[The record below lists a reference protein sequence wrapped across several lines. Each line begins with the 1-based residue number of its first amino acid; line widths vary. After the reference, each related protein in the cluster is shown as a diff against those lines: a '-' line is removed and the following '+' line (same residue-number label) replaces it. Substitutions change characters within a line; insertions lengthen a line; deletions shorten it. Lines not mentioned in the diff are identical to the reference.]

1 MNRGFLS
8 GNSLQLPSF
17 HPRIGRSLPQLDYLI
32 QAPAYISEGQI
43 RQPLERMRLR
53 TARTPV
59 EGFWLVAE
67 YITGFSRLASTF
79 GLSDGNGK
87 RVIDIVFRCSHGR
100 ADNQGCGVVEIARR
114 KHQKWVHI
122 AHFLPCLGIAIDPDD
137 IPPSRH
143 PRAAVLSFLPGR

>member
-67 YITGFSRLASTF
+67 YITHFSCLASTS
-79 GLSDGNGK
+79 GLPDGNGK
-87 RVIDIVFRCSHGR
+87 WVVGIVFCRSHGQ
-100 ADNQGCGVVEIARR
+100 ADDKRCLVVEIGRR
-114 KHQKWVHI
+114 KHQKWV
-122 AHFLPCLGIAIDPDD
+122 
-137 IPPSRH
+137 
-143 PRAAVLSFLPGR
+143 